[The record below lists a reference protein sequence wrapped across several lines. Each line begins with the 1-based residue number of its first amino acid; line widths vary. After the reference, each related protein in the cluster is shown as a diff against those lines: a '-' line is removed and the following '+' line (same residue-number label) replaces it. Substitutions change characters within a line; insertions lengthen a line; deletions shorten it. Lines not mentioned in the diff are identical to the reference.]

1 MPQTGRTPQK
11 APADPEPDREP
22 DGESEARDTIGL
34 VTDVTLSSKNPTAV
48 KAEALVV
55 ATAQTSDG
63 VAVVSDQLPTD
74 LLTELESLAPQLGV
88 TGARDEVRK
97 IPAGPKLAVD
107 VLVLTG
113 LGERGEDGTFST
125 ETLRRA
131 AGAATRELTGLRS
144 AAIAL
149 PASDDDEITAVTE
162 GALLGAYAFNRYR
175 TSGKSTTKDTAKDT
189 SGKDSAK
196 AAKNGKDP
204 VASIE
209 ILTPLHKNA
218 KAKLAAERAEI
229 LAAAVH
235 AARDLVNAA
244 PNELYPATFADAAKA
259 AAKDVRH
266 VKVTVLDDKQL
277 ASGGYGGLTAV
288 GQGSSRGPRLVK
300 VAYTPAKPNGKVALV
315 GKGIT
320 FDSGGISIKP
330 AAGMEAMKSDM
341 AGAAAVLSTVIAAAK
356 LNLPVAVTG
365 YLCLAENMPGGNAQ
379 RPADVITIYGGK
391 TVEVLNTDAEGRVVM
406 ADGLVSAIE
415 DGHDVVLDIATL
427 TGAQMVALGT
437 RTSAVMGTDEVRD
450 EVKAAADTSGELFW
464 PMPLP
469 EELKSNIKSKVADV
483 ANSGPRWGGM
493 LNAGLFLQTFVGD
506 HPWAHLD
513 IAGPAFNEGSGH
525 GYTPGGGTGVGVRT
539 LLAFLEGRAAAK

>member
-1 MPQTGRTPQK
+1 MT
-11 APADPEPDREP
+11 
-22 DGESEARDTIGL
+22 S
-34 VTDVTLSSKNPTAV
+34 VTLSSKNPTSVQAD
-48 KAEALVV
+48 ALVV
-55 ATAQTSDG
+55 ATAQTPDG
-63 VAVVSDQLPTD
+63 VTVVSDQLPTD
-74 LLTELESLAPQLGV
+74 LLTQIESLAPGLGV
-88 TGARDEVRK
+88 TGARDEVRR
-97 IPAGPKLAVD
+97 IPAGPQLAVE

-113 LGERGEDGTFST
+113 LGERSEDGTFAT
-125 ETLRRA
+125 EILRRA
-131 AGAATRELTGLRS
+131 AGAATRELAGLGS
-144 AAIAL
+144 VAVAL
-149 PASDDDEITAVTE
+149 PASDDAEITAVTE

-175 TSGKSTTKDTAKDT
+175 
-189 SGKDSAK
+189 SGKDAK
-196 AAKNGKDP
+196 GSPKDGPRNSTKKSTKNSKDP
-204 VASIE
+204 VAAVE
-209 ILTPLHKNA
+209 VLTPLHKNA
-218 KAKLAAERAEI
+218 KARVAAERAQI
-229 LAAAVH
+229 VAAAVH
-235 AARDLVNAA
+235 AARDLVNTA
-244 PNELYPATFADAAKA
+244 PNELYPATFADAAKT
-259 AAKDVRH
+259 AAKDVKH

-300 VAYTPAKPNGKVALV
+300 VAYVPVKPDSKVALV

-330 AAGMEAMKSDM
+330 AAGMDAMKSDM
-341 AGAAAVLSTVIAAAK
+341 AGAAAVLSTVIAAAR

-365 YLCLAENMPGGNAQ
+365 YLCLAENMPGGSAQ

-391 TVEVLNTDAEGRVVM
+391 TVEVLNTDAEGRIVM

-437 RTSAVMGTDEVRD
+437 RTSAVMGTDDVRD
-450 EVKAAADTSGELFW
+450 EVKTAADASGELFW

-469 EELKSNIKSKVADV
+469 EELASNIKSKVADV
-483 ANSGPRWGGM
+483 ANHGPRWGGM

-513 IAGPAFNEGSGH
+513 IAGPAFNDGGAH

-539 LLAFLEGRAAAK
+539 LLSFLEGRAAAK

>member
-1 MPQTGRTPQK
+1 MRGSAR
-11 APADPEPDREP
+11 APSRPEVRL
-22 DGESEARDTIGL
+22 SEARDTIGC

-74 LLTELESLAPQLGV
+74 LLTQLETLAPQLGV

-97 IPAGPKLAVD
+97 IPAGDKLAAD

-113 LGERGEDGTFST
+113 LGERAEDGTFAA

-131 AGAATRELTGLRS
+131 AGAATRELVGLKS

-149 PASDDDEITAVTE
+149 PASDDAEITAVTE
-162 GALLGAYAFNRYR
+162 GALLGAYTFNRYR
-175 TSGKSTTKDTAKDT
+175 TAGKDAANGTKDAK
-189 SGKDSAK
+189 SNGKD

-204 VASIE
+204 VAAIE

-235 AARDLVNAA
+235 ATRDLVNTA

-259 AAKDVRH
+259 AAKDVKH

-300 VAYTPAKPNGKVALV
+300 VAYAPAKPDAKVALV

-391 TVEVLNTDAEGRVVM
+391 TVEVLNTDAEGRIVM
-406 ADGLVSAIE
+406 ADGLVSAVE

-427 TGAQMVALGT
+427 TGAQMVALGN

-450 EVKAAADTSGELFW
+450 EVKAAADASGELFW

-469 EELKSNIKSKVADV
+469 EELKANIKSKVADV

-513 IAGPAFNEGSGH
+513 IAGPAFNEGGAH
-525 GYTPGGGTGVGVRT
+525 GYTSGGGTGVGVRT
-539 LLAFLEGRAAAK
+539 LLGFVEGRAAAK

>member
-1 MPQTGRTPQK
+1 MTCASVERPGR
-11 APADPEPDREP
+11 APCGSGRVSGPRV
-22 DGESEARDTIGL
+22 TIGL

-74 LLTELESLAPQLGV
+74 LLTQLETLAPQLGV

-97 IPAGPKLAVD
+97 IPAGPQLAAE

-113 LGERGEDGTFST
+113 LGERAEDGTFSA

-131 AGAATRELTGLRS
+131 AGAATRELAGLAS

-175 TSGKSTTKDTAKDT
+175 SAGKETGKEIAKD
-189 SGKDSAK
+189 
-196 AAKNGKDP
+196 AAKGSKSAGRNGKDP
-204 VASIE
+204 VAAIE

-235 AARDLVNAA
+235 ATRDLVNTA

-259 AAKDVRH
+259 AAKDVKH
-266 VKVTVLDDKQL
+266 VRVTVLDDKQL

-300 VAYTPAKPNGKVALV
+300 VAYTPAKPTAKVALV

-341 AGAAAVLSTVIAAAK
+341 AGAAAVLSTVVAAAK

-391 TVEVLNTDAEGRVVM
+391 TVEVLNTDAEGRIVM
-406 ADGLVSAIE
+406 ADGLVSAVE

-427 TGAQMVALGT
+427 TGAQMVALGN

-450 EVKAAADTSGELFW
+450 EIKAAADAAGELFW

-469 EELKSNIKSKVADV
+469 EELKANIKSKVADV

-513 IAGPAFNEGSGH
+513 IAGPAFNDGGAH
-525 GYTPGGGTGVGVRT
+525 DYTPGGGTGVGVRT
-539 LLAFLEGRAAAK
+539 LLTFLEGRAK